1 MKVLNSI
8 IIDDER
14 PARKEMSFLLK
25 DIPGVELIGEAD
37 GIEKAIELIEQLK
50 PDLIFLDIQLS
61 GENGFDLL
69 EKVCV
74 NFEIVFVTAYDQY
87 AIKAFEVNASDYLL
101 KPVDPERLEKTIKR
115 IQEGST
121 ARRPG
126 MKMYG
131 YQDSIYLK
139 QSNCTARFVEISSII
154 VIISVGNHSR
164 ISTLEGHR
172 YIILK
177 TLKQWE
183 QELPDSFIR
192 VHRSTIVNLKYI
204 SRIDNYSKGRH
215 RVFLNQIDDPF
226 EVSRNCF
233 KELKRVYK

>member
-1 MKVLNSI
+1 MKVLSSI

-14 PARKEMSFLLK
+14 PARKELIFLLK
-25 DIPGVELIGEAD
+25 DIPGVEVIGEAD
-37 GIEKAIELIEQLK
+37 GIEKAIELIKQLK

-69 EKVCV
+69 EKVCID
-74 NFEIVFVTAYDQY
+74 FKIVFVTAYDEY
-87 AIKAFEVNASDYLL
+87 AIRAFEVNASDYLL

-115 IQEGST
+115 IQGGSAAPGT
-121 ARRPG
+121 ALKR
-126 MKMYG
+126 YD

-139 QSNCTARFVEISSII
+139 QSNCTARFVEIESII
-154 VIISVGNHSR
+154 AIISIGNHSR
-164 ISTLEGHR
+164 IKTLGGHK

-192 VHRSTIVNLKYI
+192 VHRSTIVNLKHI

-215 RVFLNQIDDPF
+215 QVFLNQLDDPF
-226 EVSRNCF
+226 EVSRN
-233 KELKRVYK
+233 LL